1 MNKSGQ
7 VELYSDSIEINY
19 GSSKNALQLYHH
31 KNTEEYPLKKKT
43 RTCYK
48 NNVLIYTNQLQQKKY

>member
-19 GSSKNALQLYHH
+19 GSSKNALQFYHH
-31 KNTEEYPLKKKT
+31 KNTEEYPLKKKQELVIKT
-43 RTCYK
+43 MY
-48 NNVLIYTNQLQQKKY
+48 